1 MKNYYDILGIPKTAS
16 ADEVKS
22 AFRKLAQKY
31 HPDKKGGDEAKFK
44 EVSEAYSTLSDP
56 QKRKQYDMQG
66 AHYNNG
72 SGGPQGGFG
81 GFDFSG
87 FANNAQGFNFNGQNV
102 EFDFGDIFGDVFGG
116 GRSSP
121 QQARGRDVA
130 LDVELTFQES
140 MFGVERRILVAKV
153 GTCKTC
159 SGSGAAAGSKSAT
172 CKTCNGNGEIR
183 ETRNTF
189 FGAVSSQRVCPTCH
203 GRRTMPD
210 KVCSVC
216 RGEGVARQQEEIH
229 VVIPAGVADGEMVRM
244 PGKGEVAPHGT
255 AGDLYIKLHVKPD
268 KVFTREG
275 HNLHMTISVR
285 LTDAILGTSIPIK
298 TFDGEESLSIPPG
311 TNTGDILRIRGKG
324 VPTGRSRG
332 DILVRV
338 TVDMPKKLSRKAR
351 EMIEA
356 LKIEGV

>member
-1 MKNYYDILGIPKTAS
+1 MKNYYDILGVSKTS
-16 ADEVKS
+16 SPDEIKT

-44 EVSEAYSTLSDP
+44 EVSEAYSILSDP
-56 QKRKQYDMQG
+56 QKRNQYDAQG

-72 SGGPQGGFG
+72 AGGGQQGFG

-87 FANNAQGFNFNGQNV
+87 FANGQGFNFNGQNV

-116 GRSSP
+116 GRSHTQP
-121 QQARGRDVA
+121 RGRDVA
-130 LDVELTFQES
+130 LDVELSFQES

-159 SGSGAAAGSKSAT
+159 NGSGAAAGSKSTT

-189 FGAVSSQRVCPTCH
+189 FGAVTSQRVCPTCH
-203 GRRTMPD
+203 GKRTVPD
-210 KVCSVC
+210 KVCGTC
-216 RGEGVARQQEEIH
+216 HGEGVARQQEEIH
-229 VVIPAGVADGEMVRM
+229 VIIPAGVADGEMVRM
-244 PGKGEVAPHGT
+244 PGRGEVAPHGT

-275 HNLHMTISVR
+275 HNLHANISVR
-285 LTDAILGTSIPIK
+285 LTDAILGTSIPFK
-298 TFDGEESLSIPPG
+298 TFDGEEMLVVPPG
-311 TNTGDILRIRGKG
+311 TNTGDTLRIKGKG
-324 VPTGRSRG
+324 VPSGRSRG

-351 EMIEA
+351 EMVEA
-356 LKIEGV
+356 LKVEGM